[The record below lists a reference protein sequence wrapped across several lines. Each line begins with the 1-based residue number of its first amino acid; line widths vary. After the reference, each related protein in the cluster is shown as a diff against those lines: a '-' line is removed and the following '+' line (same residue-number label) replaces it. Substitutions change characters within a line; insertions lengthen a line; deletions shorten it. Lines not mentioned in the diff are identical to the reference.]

1 MTYQKIE
8 LLAIPVGNL
17 TTVFHV
23 SAVIQGVPDLVDT
36 LVNQKALEPGK
47 KKYENDITYQSISY
61 NEQRVACNTLCY
73 DYDVRTPCLKVSM

>member
-23 SAVIQGVPDLVDT
+23 SAVVQGVPDLVDT
-36 LVNQKALEPGK
+36 LVNQKALEPEEK
-47 KKYENDITYQSISY
+47 STVCE
-61 NEQRVACNTLCY
+61 
-73 DYDVRTPCLKVSM
+73 

>member
-17 TTVFHV
+17 ATVFHV

-36 LVNQKALEPGK
+36 LVNQKALEPGEK
-47 KKYENDITYQSISY
+47 SMRMISHISRSP

>member
-23 SAVIQGVPDLVDT
+23 SAVVQGVPDLVDT
-36 LVNQKALEPGK
+36 LVNQKALEPAEK
-47 KKYENDITYQSISY
+47 SEKSSRMISRVSRSP
-61 NEQRVACNTLCY
+61 NEQSVACSTLCY
-73 DYDVRTPCLKVSM
+73 DYDVSKNSLL

>member
-23 SAVIQGVPDLVDT
+23 SAVVQGVPDLVDT
-36 LVNQKALEPGK
+36 LVNQKALEPGEK
-47 KKYENDITYQSISY
+47 RMISHISLSP

-73 DYDVRTPCLKVSM
+73 DYDVRTPCFKVSM